1 MPTTLGEGT
10 DNRGRTA
17 YEMGWKMGMGGG
29 DSGRR
34 ATTWVGK
41 WEARE
46 TRKLGRVTLRL
57 EDSLTGELRD
67 FVPVTPGKVG
77 IYICGLTTQ
86 APPHLGHVRFAVAFD
101 VLRRW
106 LVRGHGY
113 DVTLIRN
120 VTDIDDKILAKSAES
135 GEPWYAVSY
144 RNEVETAAAL
154 ADLGVL
160 PPTYEPRATGHVPE
174 MVTLMEQIIEK
185 GHAYPAADGSG
196 DVYFDVRSWPTYG
209 ALTKQRIDDMSDAE
223 DADPRGKRDPRDFAL
238 WKGHK
243 ADEPATASWP
253 TPFGAGRPGWHLEC
267 SAMARKYLG
276 DTFDIHGGGVDLRF
290 PHHENELAQ
299 STAAGLGF
307 ANYWLHNG
315 WVTMSGEKMSKS
327 LGNSLRVST
336 VLEEHRPLVVRY
348 YLTAAHYRSMIEYQ
362 ETSLAEAAAAV
373 ERIEGFL
380 QRALPGVHTLLP
392 TGEEE
397 LPEDFRDD
405 LGVSGALAVIHDTV
419 RQGNT
424 HLDDGDVDDAA
435 DAARLVVAMTDVLG
449 INPLDPAWGGRG
461 DGADEAHEALD
472 ALVKDRLAARSAARN
487 ARDWASADAIRD
499 ELTAAGIVIEDTAA
513 GARWSLHRS
522 KGEH

>member
-1 MPTTLGEGT
+1 M
-10 DNRGRTA
+10 
-17 YEMGWKMGMGGG
+17 
-29 DSGRR
+29 
-34 ATTWVGK
+34 
-41 WEARE
+41 
-46 TRKLGRVTLRL
+46 TLRL
-57 EDSLTGELRD
+57 QDSLTGELRD

-106 LVRGHGY
+106 LERGHGY

-144 RNEVETAAAL
+144 RNEAETAEAL
-154 ADLGVL
+154 AGLGVL

-174 MVTLMEQIIEK
+174 MVTLMETIVEK

-209 ALTKQRIDDMSDAE
+209 SLTKQKIDDMAAAE

-243 ADEPATASWP
+243 PSEPATASWP

-327 LGNSLRVST
+327 LGNSLRVSH
-336 VLEEHRPLVVRY
+336 VLAEHRPLVVRY
-348 YLTAAHYRSMIEYQ
+348 YLTAAHYRSMIEYT
-362 ETSLAEAAAAV
+362 EGSLAEAAAAV

-380 QRALPGVHTLLP
+380 RRALSPEAYAALAQAYAAPDGWRAAGVEFP
-392 TGEEE
+392 AE
-397 LPEDFRDD
+397 FRESLDDD
-405 LGVSGALAVIHDTV
+405 LGVSGALAVIHETV
-419 RQGNT
+419 RAGNT
-424 HLDDGDVDDAA
+424 MLDEGDVEDAA
-435 DAARLVVAMTDVLG
+435 QAAALVVAMTDVLG
-449 INPLDPAWGGRG
+449 VNPLDAAWGAG
-461 DGADEAHEALD
+461 DSGAQDALAALD
-472 ALVKDRLAARSAARN
+472 ALVQAQIAARAKARA
-487 ARDWASADAIRD
+487 ARDWATADAIRD
-499 ELTAAGIVIEDTAA
+499 GLTAAGIAVEDTAS
-513 GARWSLHRS
+513 GARWSLSRNRQ
-522 KGEH
+522 EA